1 MGEVTV
7 KVKDEKG
14 IEVEKTLKD
23 ADVQKVLEGHGEL
36 ANRLATVEGNAGK
49 LKVVQ
54 DFMGRIGLSP
64 DELIQ
69 NADGAFTLISKL
81 VEDGI
86 IDPSGKVLIKKGTG
100 GESLPKKKDMDDLE
114 TLLKEDS
121 KGLTGEAKVAAL
133 VNRALESTLKPFAK
147 TLDEITTVQTGMLRN
162 QWEQR
167 ILKEYPNLSTE
178 DVRKVFGEAAGKPKL
193 GILEIAKSVSDAKS
207 KDEATLRATHAKE
220 FGVDLKAFDENKL
233 LEKGPEGGAGVMFK
247 GKTFTL
253 SKRRESLPGFVDP
266 TKATREYLKKTG
278 VIR

>member
-14 IEVEKTLKD
+14 TEVEKTFKD
-23 ADVQKVLEGHGEL
+23 EDVQRILEGQGTLE
-36 ANRLATVEGNAGK
+36 GK
-49 LKVVQ
+49 LAAAEGGAAKLKPVQ
-54 DFMGRIGLSP
+54 DFMQKIGLNP

-86 IDPSGKVLIKKGTG
+86 IDPSGKVLVKKGAQMETR
-100 GESLPKKKDMDDLE
+100 PMKDGDLD
-114 TLLKEDS
+114 LDAVGKDS
-121 KGLTGEAKVAAL
+121 KDLSGEAKVAAL
-133 VNRALESTLKPFAK
+133 VNKALESTLKPFAK

-167 ILKEYPNLSTE
+167 IQKEYPNLSTD
-178 DVRKVFGEAAGKPKL
+178 DVRKVFGEAAGRPKA
-193 GILEIAKSVSDAKS
+193 GILEIAKELSSAKS
-207 KDEATLRATHAKE
+207 TSEATLRATHAKE

-233 LEKGPEGGAGVMFK
+233 NEKGPEGGAGVMFQ
-247 GKTFTL
+247 GKKFTL
-253 SKRRESLPGFVDP
+253 SKRREALPGFVDP
-266 TKATREYLKKTG
+266 RKATQEYLKKAG

>member
-1 MGEVTV
+1 MGEVKV

-14 IEVEKTLKD
+14 VESEKTLKD
-23 ADVQKVLEGHGEL
+23 EDVQKVLEGHEGL
-36 ANRLATVEGNAGK
+36 AARVAAAEGNATK

-54 DFMGRIGLSP
+54 DFMGRINLSP
-64 DELIQ
+64 DELIA

-86 IDPSGKVLIKKGTG
+86 IDPSGKVLVKKGTG
-100 GESLPKKKDMDDLE
+100 GDVPPKKDGDDLE
-114 TLLKEDS
+114 TLLGTDS
-121 KGLTGEAKVAAL
+121 KGLTGEAKVTML
-133 VNRALESTLKPFAK
+133 VNKALESTLKPFAK

-162 QWEQR
+162 QWEQK
-167 ILKEYPNLSTE
+167 ILKEYPNLST
-178 DVRKVFGEAAGKPKL
+178 DDARKVFGEAAGKPKL
-193 GILEIAKSVSDAKS
+193 GILEIAKGISDAKS
-207 KDEATLRATHAKE
+207 TSVATLRAEHAKE

>member
-1 MGEVTV
+1 MGEVKV
-7 KVKDEKG
+7 KIKDEKG
-14 IEVEKTLKD
+14 TEIEKTLKD
-23 ADVQKVLEGHGEL
+23 EDVQKVLEGHEGL
-36 ANRLATVEGNAGK
+36 AARVAAAEGNSAK

-54 DFMGRIGLSP
+54 DFMGRINLSP
-64 DELIQ
+64 DELIA

-86 IDPSGKVLIKKGTG
+86 IDPSGKVLVKKGSGEG
-100 GESLPKKKDMDDLE
+100 GTPKGTDDKSLDE
-114 TLLKEDS
+114 LLKGDS

-133 VNRALESTLKPFAK
+133 VNKALESTLKPFAK

-167 ILKEYPNLSTE
+167 ILKDYPNLSTD
-178 DVRKVFGEAAGKPKL
+178 DVRKVFGEAAQKPKL
-193 GILEIAKSVSDAKS
+193 GILEIAKFVSDAKS
-207 KDEATLRATHAKE
+207 TSETILREAHAKE

-233 LEKGPEGGAGVMFK
+233 MEKGPEGGAGVMFK

-266 TKATREYLKKTG
+266 TKATREYLKKAG